1 MFKIKNKFFIIFFV
15 FFCLADI
22 FANNRDNNL
31 INLDKKILRYAKS
44 KKKYIKLKLQELINI
59 KEAISHNL
67 LLQSLKEKQKSSKSI
82 APINEKKL
90 KDENLDPIIAEYKE
104 NINIESQNFVNK
116 NPVLKIKDSKDKIEL
131 DEIKLVYKDFVLN
144 FKSKNFL
151 KCRNF
156 LSQNDFNKI
165 KNELEFNKMDSS
177 FDNIL
182 ELNIKNIWNTY
193 YDPLFRND
201 IIFNLKK
208 NFNLYINDIKKEIND
223 LKKKNKTFEIEQLE
237 EQMDYE
243 KKRLQSEILFLKA
256 KIEPFGEILDYCLY
270 DKKCILIVNFRY
282 NFVNVE
288 EFSNLKDIIK
298 IQNFKAFN
306 FIEPNI
312 LNVYD
317 AIFFVKEE
325 NNWKISF
332 FSHDQFSN
340 EKFIKFLNKYKN

>member
-1 MFKIKNKFFIIFFV
+1 
-15 FFCLADI
+15 
-22 FANNRDNNL
+22 
-31 INLDKKILRYAKS
+31 
-44 KKKYIKLKLQELINI
+44 
-59 KEAISHNL
+59 
-67 LLQSLKEKQKSSKSI
+67 
-82 APINEKKL
+82 
-90 KDENLDPIIAEYKE
+90 
-104 NINIESQNFVNK
+104 
-116 NPVLKIKDSKDKIEL
+116 
-131 DEIKLVYKDFVLN
+131 
-144 FKSKNFL
+144 
-151 KCRNF
+151 
-156 LSQNDFNKI
+156 
-165 KNELEFNKMDSS
+165 
-177 FDNIL
+177 
-182 ELNIKNIWNTY
+182 
-193 YDPLFRND
+193 
-201 IIFNLKK
+201 
-208 NFNLYINDIKKEIND
+208 
-223 LKKKNKTFEIEQLE
+223 
-237 EQMDYE
+237 MDYE